1 MAATIHYDITDI
13 LEYARHHATL
23 SGIQRVSTQLLS
35 HIVSK
40 HGTERLHLIGW
51 HPIRQRIVSFDASYF
66 AGNYEYNQEDFCRHF
81 GLSRNVIGGPSLK
94 AYLKRKYGRSWR
106 RPLHHAR
113 LLVANSLTG
122 GRTFERRSINVEQPQ
137 NPPGQMKNGLPS
149 LLPGDLL
156 FIVGATW
163 NFDQYLSTLA
173 QHRRH
178 NGITIC
184 QFIHDLIPLLA
195 SEHVV
200 DHVPE
205 HFERWL
211 KQLTGNT
218 DCFLTNSQATKADLD
233 GWLAQNS
240 VDVPTGVLPL
250 AHQFVDYDRDPS
262 SKPALTNGPIRAHI
276 RNAARLPYVLCVGS
290 LESRKNIWTLANVWQ
305 RIHSRLGI
313 STPRLI
319 FAGNPGWLREDFDDF
334 IRGTG
339 SLNGYIRIIER
350 PSDAELGYLY
360 SRCLFSVFPSYKEG
374 WGLPVGES
382 LWFGRPVVCSNTSA
396 MPEVGGTLA
405 DYIDPTSAES
415 IEAGL
420 LRMIT
425 DAGYRERRASDI
437 AGAQLRTW
445 ENVADDLW
453 DKLNHLS
460 ATRGTEAMVPRQAP
474 SHQFS

>member
-1 MAATIHYDITDI
+1 
-13 LEYARHHATL
+13 
-23 SGIQRVSTQLLS
+23 
-35 HIVSK
+35 
-40 HGTERLHLIGW
+40 
-51 HPIRQRIVSFDASYF
+51 
-66 AGNYEYNQEDFCRHF
+66 
-81 GLSRNVIGGPSLK
+81 
-94 AYLKRKYGRSWR
+94 
-106 RPLHHAR
+106 
-113 LLVANSLTG
+113 
-122 GRTFERRSINVEQPQ
+122 
-137 NPPGQMKNGLPS
+137 
-149 LLPGDLL
+149 
-156 FIVGATW
+156 
-163 NFDQYLSTLA
+163 
-173 QHRRH
+173 
-178 NGITIC
+178 
-184 QFIHDLIPLLA
+184 
-195 SEHVV
+195 
-200 DHVPE
+200 
-205 HFERWL
+205 
-211 KQLTGNT
+211 
-218 DCFLTNSQATKADLD
+218 
-233 GWLAQNS
+233 
-240 VDVPTGVLPL
+240 
-250 AHQFVDYDRDPS
+250 VDYDRDPS